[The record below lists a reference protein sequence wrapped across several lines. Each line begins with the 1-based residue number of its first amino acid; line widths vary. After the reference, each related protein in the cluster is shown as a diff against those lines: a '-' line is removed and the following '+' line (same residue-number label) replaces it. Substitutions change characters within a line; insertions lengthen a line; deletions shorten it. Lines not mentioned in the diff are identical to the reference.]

1 LRVPSLSGI
10 ITDGS
15 RAADMLLSIL
25 AFIVVLGIT
34 ITIHEFGH
42 FAMAK
47 LLRIRVL
54 VFSIGFGPRLAGFTR
69 GGTEYRLSP
78 IPLGGYV
85 KMAGETFDEE
95 REGAPDEFLSH
106 PKWHRFLVA
115 VSGPLMNVMLAIAI
129 FAVIHMQG
137 MVIPRYLGE
146 PALVG
151 PVNFNSIAYEA
162 GLISGDRVLT
172 VEGNPV
178 STWQD
183 MEIALATAPR
193 GPLNIMVQRGR
204 ERIPLRLEY
213 PEADAV
219 DSIAL
224 GFKYTLP
231 RTLIADIIPDTP
243 AQRAGMQAGDEIL
256 SVRSEAKAG
265 SGYGE
270 ILNII
275 SESEGVPLNFEI
287 RRPSRAPEPDASWE
301 SAVSAVEQSIT
312 TLQVTLTPEADT
324 EGRAVI
330 GFFPRVPYDD
340 VQHGFGG
347 AIVSSVRHNYEMAA
361 LTFKIIGRIFTG
373 TASIR
378 TISGPIEIARLSGD
392 VAQSAARTGSARFFI
407 GFVGMVSLQLGIFNL
422 LPIPIL
428 DGGVIT
434 LLLVEGIIGRDLSL
448 RIKEKIVQV
457 GFVFLILLMGFV
469 VFNDLSKIVDFEKL
483 FR

>member
-1 LRVPSLSGI
+1 
-10 ITDGS
+10 
-15 RAADMLLSIL
+15 MLLSIL

-34 ITIHEFGH
+34 ITVHEFGH

-47 LLRIRVL
+47 LLKIRVL
-54 VFSIGFGPRLAGFTR
+54 VFSLGFGPRLAGFTR

-95 REGAPDEFLSH
+95 RQGSPDEFLSH

-115 VSGPLMNVMLAIAI
+115 VAGPMMNVMLAIAI
-129 FAVIHMQG
+129 FTVAYMQG
-137 MVIPRYLGE
+137 MVVPRHTDE

-151 PVNFNSIAYEA
+151 PVNFNSIASQA
-162 GLISGDRVLT
+162 GLESGDRVLT
-172 VEGNPV
+172 VEGNTV

-183 MEIALATAPR
+183 MEIALGTAPR
-193 GPLNIMVQRGR
+193 GPLNLVVQRGG
-204 ERIPLRLEY
+204 EKIPLQLED
-213 PEADAV
+213 PETEIV

-231 RTLIADIIPDTP
+231 RALIADVIRDTP
-243 AQRAGMQAGDEIL
+243 AQMAGIQAGDEIL
-256 SVRSEAKAG
+256 SVRSEDRVG
-265 SGYGE
+265 RGYDE

-275 SESEGVPLNFEI
+275 SESKGIPLLFEI
-287 RRPSRAPEPDASWE
+287 RRPSVAPEPDAIWE
-301 SAVSAVEQSIT
+301 DAVNAVEQSLT
-312 TLQVTLTPEADT
+312 TLQMTVTPEADA

-330 GFFPRVPYDD
+330 GFFPKVPYDK
-340 VQHGFGG
+340 VKYGLGG
-347 AIVSSVRHNYEMAA
+347 AIVSSISHNYEMAE
-361 LTFKIIGRIFTG
+361 LTFKIIGRIITG
-373 TASIR
+373 SASIR
-378 TISGPIEIARLSGD
+378 TISGPIEIARISGD

-407 GFVGMVSLQLGIFNL
+407 GFIGMVSLQLGIFNL

-434 LLLVEGIIGRDLSL
+434 LLMIEGIIGKDLSL
-448 RIKEKIVQV
+448 GIKEKVVQV
-457 GFVFLILLMGFV
+457 GFVFLIILMGFV
-469 VFNDLSKIVDFEKL
+469 VFNDLSKIFDFEKL